1 MSREGSPVAPASEAA
16 QPAVEK
22 KEEDAP
28 IAPAAQDIKEAIAAE
43 SKAAVESAPAEEASD
58 NKAEE
63 ASAAEKTAEQ
73 AEEKPDV
80 EMTDAADASEAGA
93 PSQPSADN
101 NADAAPKAKAN
112 RKSIG
117 AGEAKG
123 KKLNRK
129 ASKPRIL
136 HTDAQPGQYFF
147 VKLKGHPQ
155 WPVIICDE
163 GMLPDSLLKSRPVT
177 AKRQDGTYRDD
188 YADGAKKVAD
198 RTFPV
203 MYLYTNE
210 FGWVPN
216 GELIDLDPE
225 EVKNINTDKMRKD
238 LQAAHKLAAEQHPL
252 QFYKDVLD
260 QYQAEQEEKE
270 RAKAAKAATPKGK
283 KKSSAVVD
291 EDVDMDDDAENS
303 TPPKEKKSKKRKAD
317 EPAETPQRTES
328 VKKTKIKLTSNA
340 TPKAT
345 NGATPSAKA
354 KPDAKATKTKSKKTK
369 DGEDKV
375 EKEASE
381 APKEPELSPQEQR
394 ERKEREVL
402 FLRHKL
408 QKGLLTRDQEPK
420 AEEMAT
426 MSEYIT
432 KLEGFPNLEVS
443 IIRTT
448 KINKV
453 LKAILKLENIPKE
466 KEFNF
471 KSRSQVLLN
480 KWNELLAVDGGAVAP
495 APAAKA
501 VNGTAPKEAK
511 TNGVK
516 GDEPAKAEKEEAKE
530 EPKEEK
536 KDESPAE
543 KTKEKSEE
551 ASEPADKMDVD
562 EAKPDAVE
570 ASA

>member
-1 MSREGSPVAPASEAA
+1 MSREGTPVAPTAEAA

-22 KEEDAP
+22 EDAP
-28 IAPAAQDIKEAIAAE
+28 IAPAAE
-43 SKAAVESAPAEEASD
+43 SKDAVESAPAEEASD
-58 NKAEE
+58 KPEE
-63 ASAAEKTAEQ
+63 APEKTPEQ
-73 AEEKPDV
+73 AEDKPDV
-80 EMTDAADASEAGA
+80 DMTDVADVAEADA
-93 PSQPSADN
+93 PSQPPADN
-101 NADAAPKAKAN
+101 YAEMPPKGKAAK

-117 AGEAKG
+117 AAEGKG

-136 HTDAQPGQYFF
+136 HTGAQPGEYYF

-155 WPVIICDE
+155 WPVIVCDE
-163 GMLPDSLLKSRPVT
+163 EMLPESLLKSRPVT

-216 GELIDLDPE
+216 ADLIDLDPE

-238 LQAAHKLAAEQHPL
+238 LQAAHKLAAENHPL
-252 QFYKDVLD
+252 QYYKDVLH
-260 QYQAEQEEKE
+260 QFQQELIEKE
-270 RAKAAKAATPKGK
+270 KAKAAKAATPKGK
-283 KKSSAVVD
+283 KKSAVVVD
-291 EDVDMDDDAENS
+291 EDVDMDDDAENG

-340 TPKAT
+340 TSKTT

-354 KPDAKATKTKSKKTK
+354 KTDAKSTKAKSKKVK
-369 DGEDKV
+369 DGEDKKA

-420 AEEMAT
+420 PDEMAT

-480 KWNELLAVDGGAVAP
+480 KWNELLAVDGGATAP

-511 TNGVK
+511 ANGVK
-516 GDEPAKAEKEEAKE
+516 ADEPAKAQMEDSKE

-536 KDESPAE
+536 KGESPAE
-543 KTKEKSEE
+543 EKPKEKSEE
-551 ASEPADKMDVD
+551 ASEPSDKMDVD
-562 EAKPDAVE
+562 EAKAEAVE